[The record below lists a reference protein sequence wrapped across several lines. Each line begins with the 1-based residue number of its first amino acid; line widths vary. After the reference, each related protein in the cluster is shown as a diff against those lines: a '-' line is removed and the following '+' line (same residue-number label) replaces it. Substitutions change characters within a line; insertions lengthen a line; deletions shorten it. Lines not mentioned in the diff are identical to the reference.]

1 MASTV
6 TAATMTVTIAEDITL
21 SGSQQGASNTFT
33 ISSVNEI
40 YKRIVTCLA
49 AVDTTVAHFNTQVD
63 VEDSG
68 IDTQDAKYVRVT
80 NLDDTNSINLNLQID
95 ITESATGAADPNE
108 TATILLAPG
117 ESFVMGTPH
126 DSIAVGESGGSG
138 ASVQTTLHDL
148 ESILVDPGENA
159 VDVEVF
165 VASA

>member
-6 TAATMTVTIAEDITL
+6 TASTLTVSLTESINLNGQEMGAT
-21 SGSQQGASNTFT
+21 NTFT
-33 ISSVNEI
+33 VASVNEV

-49 AVDTTVAHFNTQVD
+49 GVDTTIAHFNTQVD

-68 IDTQDAKYVRVT
+68 IDTQDAKYIRVT
-80 NLDDTNSINLNLQID
+80 NLDDTHSVNLNLQID
-95 ITESATGAADPNE
+95 ITENGTGAADPNE

-117 ESFVMGTPH
+117 ESFIMGTPH

-138 ASVQTTLHDL
+138 ASAQTTLHDL
-148 ESILVDPGENA
+148 ESILIDPGANA
-159 VDVEVF
+159 VDMEVL